1 MPSHRSFL
9 PPGNHHLTLEFSGRV
24 RDFLVHVPPSCD
36 GSSPVATILAFHG
49 AGSNAQFMIEFCGLA
64 EKADEAGFVVVFPN
78 GTGRAEGMYTWNAGH
93 CCGHAERNQEDDVGF
108 VRALLDE
115 LGRLVNVDPQRVY
128 AAGMSNGGMMSYRL
142 ADEVADRFAAICSV
156 GGPMGDETCRPARP
170 VPVIHFHGTDDLFAP
185 YGGGYGERSI
195 SRIDFYSVQHTI
207 DNWVR
212 ANGCDPAPVVTRLV
226 PAIDDGTSVEQ
237 RVYGNGKEGSEVVL
251 HTIAAAGHTWPGRE
265 PSLKFLGRSTKN
277 LNANDLIWDF
287 FQRHPR
293 ANSSS

>member
-1 MPSHRSFL
+1 MSSRPSFL
-9 PPGNHHLTLEFSGRV
+9 PPGRHHRTLKSSGRV
-24 RDFLVHVPPSCD
+24 RDFLIHVPPGCD
-36 GSSPVATILAFHG
+36 GSSSVALILAFHG
-49 AGSNAQFMIEFCGLA
+49 AGSNAQFMTEFCGLA
-64 EKADEAGFVVVFPN
+64 EKADEAGFVVVLPN
-78 GTGRAEGMYTWNAGH
+78 GTGRADGMHTWNAGH

-108 VRALLDE
+108 VNSLLDE
-115 LGRLVNVDPQRVY
+115 LGQLVNVDPHRVY

-156 GGPMGDETCRPARP
+156 GGPMGSETCRPARP

-195 SRIDFYSVQHTI
+195 SRIDFFSVQHTI

-212 ANGCDPAPVVTRLV
+212 ANGCNPDPSVTRLEPV
-226 PAIDDGTSVEQ
+226 IDDGTFVER
-237 RVYGNGKEGSEVVL
+237 RVYGSGNEGAEVVL
-251 HTIAAAGHTWPGRE
+251 YMIAGAGHTWPGRQ

-293 ANSSS
+293 VNSPS